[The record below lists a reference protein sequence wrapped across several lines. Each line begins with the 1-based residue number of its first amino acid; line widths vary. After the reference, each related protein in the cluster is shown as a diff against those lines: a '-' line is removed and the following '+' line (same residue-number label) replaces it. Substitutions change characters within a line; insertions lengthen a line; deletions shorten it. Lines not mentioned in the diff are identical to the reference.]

1 MALTVTDNSVRQINA
16 ALLSLEKEI
25 NETNSEKAQDK
36 QVVQVELKNV
46 QYSFL
51 APLRQNGTSVSID
64 TTGTWQG
71 NANSATTASSA
82 STALNADH
90 ATTADTASSA
100 TTASNADISKTLDTV
115 NGDKLQIGTGTAV
128 NVTNAQHAASADS
141 ASSSTTATS
150 ASNAN
155 ISKTLDT
162 TNGDKL
168 QIGTGTA
175 INVTNAQHAATVD
188 TTSSVTSGSNTPI
201 TSGGVFTAL
210 NGFIKS
216 KDVNV
221 GTVTMPSSNYY
232 EIALGLSANDTVI
245 SAKAK
250 YWSTNTGCFSLVTY
264 DQNRLYL
271 VADSC
276 VTINGL
282 QVTVYYI

>member
-36 QVVQVELKNV
+36 QIVQVELKNA

-90 ATTADTASSA
+90 AATADSA
-100 TTASNADISKTLDTV
+100 TSATNADISKTLDTV
-115 NGDKLQIGTGTAV
+115 NGDKLQIGTGTAI

-141 ASSSTTATS
+141 ASSATTATS

-155 ISKTLDT
+155 LSITADT
-162 TNGDKL
+162 TNGDKV

-175 INVTNAQHAATVD
+175 VNITNSKHAATVD

-271 VADSC
+271 VADSG
-276 VTINGL
+276 VTVNGL

>member
-25 NETNSEKAQDK
+25 NEANSEKAQDK
-36 QVVQVELKNV
+36 QIVQVELKNV

-90 ATTADTASSA
+90 ATAADTA
-100 TTASNADISKTLDTV
+100 TTATNANISKTLDTV
-115 NGDKLQIGTGTAV
+115 NGDKLQIGTGTAI

-141 ASSSTTATS
+141 ASSATS
-150 ASNAN
+150 ATSALNAN

-245 SAKAK
+245 SVKAK

-264 DQNRLYL
+264 DQNKLYL
-271 VADSC
+271 VADSG

>member
-36 QVVQVELKNV
+36 QIVQVELKNA

-90 ATTADTASSA
+90 ATTADTA
-100 TTASNADISKTLDTV
+100 TTATNADISKTLDTV
-115 NGDKLQIGTGTAV
+115 NGDKLQIGTGTAI

-141 ASSSTTATS
+141 ASSATTATS

-155 ISKTLDT
+155 LSITADT
-162 TNGDKL
+162 TNGDKI

-175 INVTNAQHAATVD
+175 VNITNSKHAATVD

-221 GTVTMPSSNYY
+221 GTVTIPSSNYY

-271 VADSC
+271 VADSG
-276 VTINGL
+276 VTVNGL

>member
-36 QVVQVELKNV
+36 QIVQVELKNA

-90 ATTADTASSA
+90 ATTADTATSA
-100 TTASNADISKTLDTV
+100 TNADISKTLDTV
-115 NGDKLQIGTGTAV
+115 NGDKLQIGTGTAI

-141 ASSSTTATS
+141 ASSATTATS

-155 ISKTLDT
+155 LSITADT
-162 TNGDKL
+162 TNGDKV

-175 INVTNAQHAATVD
+175 VNITNSKHAATVD

-271 VADSC
+271 VADSG
-276 VTINGL
+276 VTVNGL